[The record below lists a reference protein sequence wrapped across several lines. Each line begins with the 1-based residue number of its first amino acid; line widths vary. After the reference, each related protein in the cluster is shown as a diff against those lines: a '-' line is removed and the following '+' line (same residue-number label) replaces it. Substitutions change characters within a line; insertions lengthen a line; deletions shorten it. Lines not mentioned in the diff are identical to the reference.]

1 MQFLFGADIKNYLST
16 KCRLQS
22 WGCIKE
28 SKYMYNCN
36 CRYIVISNWLSVML
50 NLKSFFKE
58 RMLLADSCTPGALA
72 HVNIQFQNRVGRCS
86 NRAVQ
91 LTSNDLP
98 LCQIS
103 SVGDLAKIKTNKLF
117 LNNVSAQ
124 NPLENRKFPMRC
136 ILHLFF
142 YNVFFLHMPVL
153 EIWVK
158 LCPIIFYKQGLS
170 AVFVKY
176 Q

>member
-1 MQFLFGADIKNYLST
+1 
-16 KCRLQS
+16 
-22 WGCIKE
+22 
-28 SKYMYNCN
+28 
-36 CRYIVISNWLSVML
+36 ML

-153 EIWVK
+153 EI
-158 LCPIIFYKQGLS
+158 
-170 AVFVKY
+170 
-176 Q
+176 

>member
-1 MQFLFGADIKNYLST
+1 
-16 KCRLQS
+16 
-22 WGCIKE
+22 
-28 SKYMYNCN
+28 MYHCN
-36 CRYIVISNWLSVML
+36 CRYIVICNWLSVML

-72 HVNIQFQNRVGRCS
+72 HVNSQFQNRVGRCS

-136 ILHLFF
+136 SLHLFF
-142 YNVFFLHMPVL
+142 YNVFFSS
-153 EIWVK
+153 
-158 LCPIIFYKQGLS
+158 YARSRNLS
-170 AVFVKY
+170 KTLSHHYTNKAFLRFLSNTNNL
-176 Q
+176 